1 MINTIDTVD
10 ALQSLKPNAEWVLR
24 GDELEWL
31 DSEQTEPTALEL
43 SNEVTRL
50 QAVYDSQLYAR
61 TRKAKYDLLNQD
73 EMRYDDLINN
83 TTTWRDGIAA
93 IKVAHPKPQEYQMS
107 TIKSSAENLTLNAD
121 GANND
126 VIIQS
131 NGSTKVTVDGQ
142 NSRVG
147 IGTTAPAHNVEIV
160 ATASGSVNDTLQIRN
175 NATASGTGSRI
186 RFINSTDANSDTNGA
201 SIASIRTGDNNDLTF
216 ETENVEAMRIDAT
229 GAVTMPSQPAFL
241 ARPSSTQS
249 NIAVGTLTT
258 VVLGTEVFDNNAD
271 FSSNT
276 FTAPVTG
283 KYQLNLNLRTQSTPN
298 MSYMWVRINT
308 SNRTYTQICSMNRF
322 ASYDLD
328 YWGYNLAVLADM
340 DASDTADIKVYIGG
354 GAAQIDI
361 ENSSTDFSGYLVC

>member
-1 MINTIDTVD
+1 
-10 ALQSLKPNAEWVLR
+10 
-24 GDELEWL
+24 
-31 DSEQTEPTALEL
+31 
-43 SNEVTRL
+43 
-50 QAVYDSQLYAR
+50 
-61 TRKAKYDLLNQD
+61 
-73 EMRYDDLINN
+73 
-83 TTTWRDGIAA
+83 
-93 IKVAHPKPQEYQMS
+93 MS